1 MVPDITDNN
10 SVSGE
15 EPLPTLSP
23 LPQNGE
29 SSNDSEQQAGFGKD
43 AVSLSSM
50 TSTSSVPGDDKGGQI
65 LTERRRE
72 IEDLLSRSY
81 GAEGDIW
88 YIISHAFLKAFLY
101 SQVDS
106 WSQLANELGPLDNNL
121 IVDALGNLYP
131 EQNEPVPTY
140 NVPPQVYEKLSEW
153 FEVKGDPVVRTLVK
167 NPETGS
173 IEVERYPT
181 LFALHQLVKTTPQR
195 HGRYQNH
202 SYSHHTSSFFLSRR
216 KTIGELLES
225 VRSHCKLEKK
235 FRVWVI
241 APLNDVGES
250 IPPSITVPYF
260 VRSIP
265 RKSLILPGLLEATL
279 ASQGLANQKFH
290 LLVEVA
296 EKPARNSRLSFP
308 LDTYL
313 LSIKLEAQRLDTVT
327 GKTTNGGS
335 GGTVGFSNLG
345 NTCYMNSALQCLL
358 HVPEIN
364 NYFFLDIH
372 NKELNTTNALGF
384 KGEVAMAFASL
395 LHKAFDPTSLVS
407 SISPRD
413 FKYTIGHYSSMF
425 LGYQQQ
431 DSQEFLSWLLDA
443 LHEDLNR
450 ILNKPYSEKP
460 ELSDEDIGNQRA
472 IMELAEK
479 CWAQHKQRND
489 SVIVD
494 LFTGL
499 YQSTLVCPDC
509 GKTSI
514 TFDPFS
520 DLTLPLPIEKKW
532 FHTITVVDM
541 SDKLSLNKIKTLEI
555 SLPKSSTFDSLL
567 LYLSEFFHLPRHY
580 FFVFELY
587 NDAIIKNFQEEYQ
600 LLKFFPINE
609 LMAEDDDHYVYIIPH
624 DPARDIIVPVFNTLE
639 DSDPSYKMVHAFGI
653 PLFLV
658 LDENERLNYGVVQSK
673 LEELTRFLEVDT
685 SESSPEDDKMDED
698 SVKEARPFYS
708 VKYIDEVK
716 MRHTFRMRLRPD
728 TDSSLQAPVTR
739 LNFNRLPDLL
749 ERASADEQKL
759 YNKSQSD
766 SPSEKEAESP
776 IEDEKDDAEIEKTI
790 EEGPPSDYVLV
801 DNPKSPASKSPV
813 KLLDDETDGDGFG
826 NIGLLFDST
835 TTLPTPCEASESE
848 TGSLGDAAN
857 SSQASPSEEML
868 VNKHMVLVC
877 QWRSTAYAQVFDKDE
892 AKAWKNKLA
901 IRNEAV
907 EASRLK
913 AEKQRRT
920 TVLLVDCLQSFS
932 TPEVLGEFDLWYCP
946 RCKDHKRATKTIQI
960 WSTGDILTIHLK
972 RFQSARSFSDK
983 IDLTV
988 DFPIEGLDM
997 SNFVAGGDE
1006 SLVYDL
1012 IAVDNHYGGL
1022 GGGHYTASVKNFR
1035 DGKWYYFNDSHV
1047 SPIEDPTQCITGAAY
1062 LLFYRKRSSVPLG
1075 GPKLES
1081 LFGEGSQEYNRTF
1094 TQLEH
1099 TVLDLQ
1105 QQVEKYDEEEAHT
1118 GKEDEGAPISNK
1130 KSRSPAAEN
1139 DPYFKGD
1146 DDTLFNR
1153 RKQRLI
1159 SKEPEL
1165 EREDSELESV

>member
-1 MVPDITDNN
+1 MVQDITDNN

-15 EPLPTLSP
+15 EPLPILSP

-29 SSNDSEQQAGFGKD
+29 SSNDSEQHAGFGKE
-43 AVSLSSM
+43 ALSLSSV
-50 TSTSSVPGDDKGGQI
+50 TSTSSVPADDKESQI
-65 LTERRRE
+65 LTERRQE
-72 IEDLLSRSY
+72 IVDLLKTSY
-81 GAEGDIW
+81 GAEGDLW
-88 YIISHAFLKAFLY
+88 YIISHVFLKTFLY
-101 SQVDS
+101 LQVDS
-106 WSQLANELGPLDNNL
+106 WSQLANELGPLDMNL
-121 IVDALGNLYP
+121 IVDPMGNLYP
-131 EQNEPVPTY
+131 EKDEPVPTY
-140 NVPPQVYEKLSEW
+140 NVPPQVFIKLTEW

-181 LFALHQLVKTTPQR
+181 LFALHQLVKNTPQR
-195 HGRYQNH
+195 HGRYQ
-202 SYSHHTSSFFLSRR
+202 SSHHNYNHHPTSFFLSRIR
-216 KTIGELLES
+216 TIGELLET
-225 VRSHCKLEKK
+225 VRSQIKLEQK

-241 APLNDVGES
+241 APLNDVGET
-250 IPPSITVPYF
+250 IPPSITIPYF

-265 RKSLILPGLLEATL
+265 RKSLILPGLFEATL
-279 ASQGLANQKFH
+279 SSQGLANQKFH
-290 LLVEVA
+290 LLVETA
-296 EKPARNSRLSFP
+296 EKPNRNSLLSFP

-313 LSIKLEAQRLDTVT
+313 LSIKLEAQRLDAVT
-327 GKTTNGGS
+327 GRSTTGGS

-358 HVPEIN
+358 HVPEVN

-407 SISPRD
+407 SVSPRD

-460 ELSDEDIGNQRA
+460 ELSDDDIGNQRA

-479 CWAQHKQRND
+479 CWMQHKQRND

-555 SLPKSSTFDSLL
+555 SLPKSSTFDSLV

-600 LLKFFPINE
+600 QLKFFPINE
-609 LMAEDDDHYVYIIPH
+609 LLAEDDDHYVYIIPH
-624 DPARDIIVPVFNTLE
+624 DPSRDIIVPVFSTLE

-658 LDENERLNYGVVQSK
+658 LDENERLDYAVVQSK
-673 LEELTRFLEVDT
+673 IEELTRYLEVD
-685 SESSPEDDKMDED
+685 SFESSPEDDKMDED
-698 SVKEARPFYS
+698 STKESRPFYS
-708 VKYIDEVK
+708 VKYIDEIK
-716 MRHTFRMRLRPD
+716 MRHTFRMRPRPD

-749 ERASADEQKL
+749 ERASADEQKF
-759 YNKSQSD
+759 YIKSQSD
-766 SPSEKEAESP
+766 SPIEKEADSP
-776 IEDEKDDAEIEKTI
+776 IENEKD
-790 EEGPPSDYVLV
+790 EETTEASDYVLV
-801 DNPKSPASKSPV
+801 ENSKSPASKSPV
-813 KLLDDETDGDGFG
+813 KLLDDETDGDGFA
-826 NIGLLFDST
+826 NLGLLFDST
-835 TTLPTPCEASESE
+835 TTLPTPCEVSESE
-848 TGSLGDAAN
+848 TGSLGDIAN
-857 SSQASPSEEML
+857 SSQPSPSEDML
-868 VNKHMVLVC
+868 VTKHMVLVC
-877 QWRSTAYAQVFDKDE
+877 QWRNAAYAQVFDKDE
-892 AKAWKNKLA
+892 AKAWKNKLS

-1006 SLVYDL
+1006 SLIYDL

-1062 LLFYRKRSSVPLG
+1062 LLFYRKRSSAPLG

-1081 LFGEGSQEYNRTF
+1081 LFSEGSQEYNRTF
-1094 TQLEH
+1094 TQFEL
-1099 TVLDLQ
+1099 TVVDLQ
-1105 QQVEKYDEEEAHT
+1105 QQVEKYDEEEAQT
-1118 GKEDEGAPISNK
+1118 GKEDEEVPSSNK

-1146 DDTLFNR
+1146 DDSLFNK

-1159 SKEPEL
+1159 SKDPEL
-1165 EREDSELESV
+1165 EREDSELESS